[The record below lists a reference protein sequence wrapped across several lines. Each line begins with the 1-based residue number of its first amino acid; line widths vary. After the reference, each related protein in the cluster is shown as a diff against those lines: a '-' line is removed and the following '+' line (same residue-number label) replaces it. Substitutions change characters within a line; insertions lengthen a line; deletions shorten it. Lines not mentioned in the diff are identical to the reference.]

1 MSNTNTQIDH
11 IEPEFEMALINDVR
25 HGKKL
30 IQVLRDLNKKWTD
43 LLSPNTK
50 SGQSTCTPEYYE
62 SVRVA
67 ITKAWPHSDRVLF
80 ETPSKDLNDVEKN
93 KKRDLGKSIGS
104 KLKDLRRQLKKEQ
117 EPQNRAEPRTPLQL
131 FWDHIHKAGDI
142 LANKN
147 PFDDANV
154 FKKIDQA
161 FADIYDANENN

>member
-1 MSNTNTQIDH
+1 
-11 IEPEFEMALINDVR
+11 MA
-25 HGKKL
+25 
-30 IQVLRDLNKKWTD
+30 IQN
-43 LLSPNTK
+43 
-50 SGQSTCTPEYYE
+50 QSTCTPEYYE

-80 ETPSKDLNDVEKN
+80 ETPAKDLNDVDKN
-93 KKRDLGKSIGS
+93 KKRLLGNSIGS

-117 EPQNRAEPRTPLQL
+117 EPQQRAEPRTPLQL